1 MKKIIILGGS
11 GFIGKSLK
19 NYLNNNKNNKYKLI
33 SYSRTENKNILKI
46 KKLPKS
52 ELIFYCIKSNKISE
66 SLKYFTGWY

>member
-19 NYLNNNKNNKYKLI
+19 NYLNNTKNKKYKLI

-52 ELIFYCIKSNKISE
+52 ELIFYYE
-66 SLKYFTGWY
+66 FYFDINFC